1 MFSSWFW
8 CWQLQYDDLNLFN
21 TGVFIFYGNWPI
33 LTHQYVIYFALLFIC
48 GCSHVN
54 KWFLLWSW
62 RCKTDIRFCI
72 PYVNMSFFR
81 SSLPNVFCKTGVL
94 RNFAKFTE
102 KSLSQSLFF
111 NKVVGAATLFNKRLW
126 HRYFPVKFSKF
137 LRTHF
142 LTEHL
147 RLSVC
152 HQQGDLFFKHYLP
165 KQPSEDV
172 L

>member
-1 MFSSWFW
+1 MIWIYVALEYSFSKG
-8 CWQLQYDDLNLFN
+8 
-21 TGVFIFYGNWPI
+21 TGPFLRII
-33 LTHQYVIYFALLFIC
+33 MRSIYALLLIF

-62 RCKTDIRFCI
+62 RWKIDIRFCM
-72 PYVNMSFFR
+72 PYSMMSLFR
-81 SSLPNVFCKTGVL
+81 SSRPNGFCKKGVL

-126 HRYFPVKFSKF
+126 HRYFPVKFAKF

-147 RLSVC
+147 RISVF